1 MNKVKE
7 FLDKIIKNSE
17 LIGEWNKF
25 FNEVNSDDPK
35 MSYWKYKVNQLDNE
49 RKELYD
55 KIMNIIKRKEK
66 R

>member
-1 MNKVKE
+1 MNKIKE

-35 MSYWKYKVNQLDNE
+35 MLYWKYKVNQLDNE

-55 KIMNIIKRKEK
+55 KIMNIIKSK
-66 R
+66 

>member
-35 MSYWKYKVNQLDNE
+35 IAILE
-49 RKELYD
+49 
-55 KIMNIIKRKEK
+55 I
-66 R
+66 